1 MINRT
6 TMYTIYRVTRKIVGG
21 SGVMLL
27 EIGIVATD
35 LVKSTS

>member
-1 MINRT
+1 ME
-6 TMYTIYRVTRKIVGG
+6 TMYTIYKMTRKIIMWGG
-21 SGVMLL
+21 GVTLL